1 MTVLIL
7 LLVTIVNMVYTS
19 RVKLAHGAA
28 LFLVFITLCAII
40 GIVLLV
46 IKGWCNA
53 FIALVD
59 ISAALASVI
68 LAAERMK

>member
-7 LLVTIVNMVYTS
+7 LLVTIINMVHTS
-19 RVKLAHGAA
+19 RVKLAHSAA
-28 LFLVFITLCAII
+28 VFLVFITLCTII

-46 IKGWCNA
+46 IKGWCDA